1 MAYKNGYPRFSDA
14 EYERRHNAT
23 RDLME
28 KSGCTELDFG
38 GETGSERLLTL
49 ISKKMTPTQMV
60 KSVEN
65 LKNWA
70 PSIKPYVSW
79 MSGLPTETDADLKK
93 TFELMDRMSEANP
106 NTQHF
111 GIFVYTPFPSPLVEC
126 LGSQLKTP
134 QSLEGWGD
142 IDVFH
147 YKASWHPKKYVEK
160 LHTISAVTRYAF
172 YPDERMRER
181 SLPYKLGYGTL
192 NRMAKFRWKKK
203 YFGLPLELKLTDA
216 LARKT
221 RGWL

>member
-1 MAYKNGYPRFSDA
+1 
-14 EYERRHNAT
+14 
-23 RDLME
+23 ME

-49 ISKKMTPTQMV
+49 ICKEMTPAQMV

-79 MSGLPTETDADLKK
+79 MSGLPTETDEDLKT
-93 TFELMDRMSEANP
+93 TFDLMDRMSEANP

-126 LGSQLKTP
+126 LGLRLKTP

-147 YKASWHPKKYVEK
+147 YEPSWHPKKYVEK

-172 YPDERMRER
+172 YPDERMREL
-181 SLPYKLGYGTL
+181 SMPYKLGYGIL